1 MIEKKKNNKN
11 QMYTFFVMLMFAV
24 IICSNFFRMHFSQ
37 DTYCINVDYGY
48 DRYIKHFL
56 SIGRILGAVQMFI
69 TKKLNIPFETMV
81 IGSSV
86 SATILLTLSWFMLY
100 SYTIKIAKIGENKK
114 KQLLIAGITF
124 SIIFTF
130 ETLVFAEAI
139 VLAFSILCATLA
151 SCIYTSNLK
160 RKNIYTAILI
170 FLTILAYQTS
180 TSLFLIITLVFIAFK
195 NKGNIKE
202 ILKKLGAS
210 EEDSELVAE
219 ATIDADLKG
228 FTSHGLGRFPQY
240 LISIESG
247 TINLKDN
254 ITIEKETPAI
264 ALINGNSGFGQAGAY
279 KAMKLAVKKAKE
291 VGIGCVG
298 VHNSNHFGV
307 TGFYSD
313 IAVKEGVIGTVIA
326 NTDPAIA
333 PFGASEALIGTNP
346 IAIGIPSDSYIAVD
360 MATSVTARG
369 KILESKRK
377 GLELP
382 EGWALDKDGNPTTD
396 PEAALEGSI
405 LAFGGFKGYALAFMI
420 EILTGPLVNAEYGK
434 GVTGTASPT
443 KNCTKGDL
451 YIAIDPSKFGSLEDF
466 KAKTTDFCNQA
477 RAAGENVSIPGDL
490 EVKKIANAEANGM
503 EIDEKL
509 YEQLKEICDDLDID
523 FDSYLEE

>member
-1 MIEKKKNNKN
+1 MKKAEVQMIEKKKNNKN

-124 SIIFTF
+124 SIIFNFCTF

-202 ILKKLGAS
+202 ILKKSIYVGLIYGVSMIWGLLITKFLGNYLNWVERETTLLS
-210 EEDSELVAE
+210 IKEMIQ
-219 ATIDADLKG
+219 TIFKYLDFIVIKNFYIEPKG
-228 FTSHGLGRFPQY
+228 WNFIVIIFL
-240 LISIESG
+240 
-247 TINLKDN
+247 TI
-254 ITIEKETPAI
+254 IFI
-264 ALINGNSGFGQAGAY
+264 AQ
-279 KAMKLAVKKAKE
+279 
-291 VGIGCVG
+291 
-298 VHNSNHFGV
+298 
-307 TGFYSD
+307 
-313 IAVKEGVIGTVIA
+313 VI
-326 NTDPAIA
+326 
-333 PFGASEALIGTNP
+333 
-346 IAIGIPSDSYIAVD
+346 
-360 MATSVTARG
+360 
-369 KILESKRK
+369 KSK
-377 GLELP
+377 
-382 EGWALDKDGNPTTD
+382 
-396 PEAALEGSI
+396 
-405 LAFGGFKGYALAFMI
+405 
-420 EILTGPLVNAEYGK
+420 
-434 GVTGTASPT
+434 
-443 KNCTKGDL
+443 
-451 YIAIDPSKFGSLEDF
+451 
-466 KAKTTDFCNQA
+466 
-477 RAAGENVSIPGDL
+477 
-490 EVKKIANAEANGM
+490 
-503 EIDEKL
+503 
-509 YEQLKEICDDLDID
+509 
-523 FDSYLEE
+523 

>member
-1 MIEKKKNNKN
+1 MKKAEVQMIEKKKNNKN

-124 SIIFTF
+124 SIIFNFCTF

-160 RKNIYTAILI
+160 RKNVYTAILI

-202 ILKKLGAS
+202 ILKKSIYVGLIYGVSMILGLLITKFLGNYLNWVERETTLLSIKEMIQTIVKYLDFIVIKNFYIEPKGWNFIVIIFLTIIFIAQVIKS
-210 EEDSELVAE
+210 KEYFHILEYIVLVALCCIIPILPLMAIPIKDQYME
-219 ATIDADLKG
+219 TRMAMVFGALAGTL
-228 FTSHGLGRFPQY
+228 LLY
-240 LISIESG
+240 LILVMKADETKVIKDIISI
-247 TINLKDN
+247 
-254 ITIEKETPAI
+254 ITITLFVINSIYFIRSSSENIATGYIDRNIAKSIIYNIEKYEKENDI
-264 ALINGNSGFGQAGAY
+264 
-279 KAMKLAVKKAKE
+279 KL
-291 VGIGCVG
+291 
-298 VHNSNHFGV
+298 
-307 TGFYSD
+307 
-313 IAVKEGVIGTVIA
+313 
-326 NTDPAIA
+326 
-333 PFGASEALIGTNP
+333 
-346 IAIGIPSDSYIAVD
+346 
-360 MATSVTARG
+360 
-369 KILESKRK
+369 
-377 GLELP
+377 
-382 EGWALDKDGNPTTD
+382 
-396 PEAALEGSI
+396 
-405 LAFGGFKGYALAFMI
+405 
-420 EILTGPLVNAEYGK
+420 
-434 GVTGTASPT
+434 
-443 KNCTKGDL
+443 
-451 YIAIDPSKFGSLEDF
+451 
-466 KAKTTDFCNQA
+466 
-477 RAAGENVSIPGDL
+477 
-490 EVKKIANAEANGM
+490 KKIVVGYDKKPIYYYEGQIMLRSTNGRGLATNFTVAPLIEYYCGEKYDWYVSQE
-503 EIDEKL
+503 EIDERFLEKNWDA
-509 YEQLKEICDDLDID
+509 YSEEQLVFEGDTL
-523 FDSYLEE
+523 YLCVY

>member
-1 MIEKKKNNKN
+1 MKKAEVQMIEKKKNNKN

-124 SIIFTF
+124 SIIFNFCTF

-202 ILKKLGAS
+202 ILKKSIYVGLIFGVSMILGLLITKFLGNYLNWVERETTLLSIKEMIQTIVKYLDFIVIKNFYIEPKGWNFIVIIFLTIIFIAQVIKS
-210 EEDSELVAE
+210 KEYFHILEYIVLVALCCIIPILPLMAIPIKDQYME
-219 ATIDADLKG
+219 TRMAMVFGALAGTL
-228 FTSHGLGRFPQY
+228 LLY
-240 LISIESG
+240 LILVMKADETKVIKDIISI
-247 TINLKDN
+247 
-254 ITIEKETPAI
+254 ITITLFVINSIYFIRSSSENIATGYIDRNIAKSIIYNIEKYEKENDI
-264 ALINGNSGFGQAGAY
+264 
-279 KAMKLAVKKAKE
+279 KL
-291 VGIGCVG
+291 
-298 VHNSNHFGV
+298 
-307 TGFYSD
+307 
-313 IAVKEGVIGTVIA
+313 
-326 NTDPAIA
+326 
-333 PFGASEALIGTNP
+333 
-346 IAIGIPSDSYIAVD
+346 
-360 MATSVTARG
+360 
-369 KILESKRK
+369 
-377 GLELP
+377 
-382 EGWALDKDGNPTTD
+382 
-396 PEAALEGSI
+396 
-405 LAFGGFKGYALAFMI
+405 
-420 EILTGPLVNAEYGK
+420 
-434 GVTGTASPT
+434 
-443 KNCTKGDL
+443 
-451 YIAIDPSKFGSLEDF
+451 
-466 KAKTTDFCNQA
+466 
-477 RAAGENVSIPGDL
+477 
-490 EVKKIANAEANGM
+490 KKIVVGYDKKPIYYYEGQIMLRSTNGRGLATNFTVAPLWRK
-503 EIDEKL
+503 I
-509 YEQLKEICDDLDID
+509 
-523 FDSYLEE
+523 

>member
-1 MIEKKKNNKN
+1 MKKAEVQMIEKKKNNKN

-124 SIIFTF
+124 SIIFNFCTF

-202 ILKKLGAS
+202 ILKKSIYVGLIFGVSMILGLLITKFLGNYLNWVERETTLLSIKEMIQTIVKYLDFIVIKNFYIEPKGWNFIVIIFLTIIFIAQVIKS
-210 EEDSELVAE
+210 KEYFHILEYIVLVALCCIIPILPLMAIPIKDQYME
-219 ATIDADLKG
+219 TRMAMVFGALAGTL
-228 FTSHGLGRFPQY
+228 LLY
-240 LISIESG
+240 LILVMKADETKVIKDIISI
-247 TINLKDN
+247 
-254 ITIEKETPAI
+254 ITITLFVINSIYFIRSSSENIATGYIDRNIAKSIIYNIEKYEKENDI
-264 ALINGNSGFGQAGAY
+264 
-279 KAMKLAVKKAKE
+279 KL
-291 VGIGCVG
+291 
-298 VHNSNHFGV
+298 
-307 TGFYSD
+307 
-313 IAVKEGVIGTVIA
+313 
-326 NTDPAIA
+326 
-333 PFGASEALIGTNP
+333 
-346 IAIGIPSDSYIAVD
+346 
-360 MATSVTARG
+360 
-369 KILESKRK
+369 
-377 GLELP
+377 
-382 EGWALDKDGNPTTD
+382 
-396 PEAALEGSI
+396 
-405 LAFGGFKGYALAFMI
+405 
-420 EILTGPLVNAEYGK
+420 
-434 GVTGTASPT
+434 
-443 KNCTKGDL
+443 
-451 YIAIDPSKFGSLEDF
+451 
-466 KAKTTDFCNQA
+466 
-477 RAAGENVSIPGDL
+477 
-490 EVKKIANAEANGM
+490 KKIVVGYDKKPIYYYEGQIMLRSTNGRGLATNFTVAPLIEYYCGEKYDWYVSQE
-503 EIDEKL
+503 EIDERFLEKNWDA
-509 YEQLKEICDDLDID
+509 YSEEQLVFEGDTL
-523 FDSYLEE
+523 YLCVY

>member
-1 MIEKKKNNKN
+1 MKKAEVQMIEKKKNNKN

-69 TKKLNIPFETMV
+69 TKKLNIPFENMV

-124 SIIFTF
+124 SIIFNFCTF

-202 ILKKLGAS
+202 ILKKSIYVGLIYGVSMILGLLITKFLGNYLNWVERETTLLSIKEIIQTIFKYLDFIVIKNFYIEPKGWNFIVIIFLTIIFIAQVIKS
-210 EEDSELVAE
+210 KEYFHILEYIVLVALCCIIPILPLMAIPIKDQYME
-219 ATIDADLKG
+219 TRMAMVFGALAGTL
-228 FTSHGLGRFPQY
+228 LLY
-240 LISIESG
+240 LILVMKADETKVIKDIISI
-247 TINLKDN
+247 
-254 ITIEKETPAI
+254 ITITLFVINSIYFIRSSSENIATGYIDRNIVKSIIYNIEKYEKENDI
-264 ALINGNSGFGQAGAY
+264 
-279 KAMKLAVKKAKE
+279 KL
-291 VGIGCVG
+291 
-298 VHNSNHFGV
+298 
-307 TGFYSD
+307 
-313 IAVKEGVIGTVIA
+313 
-326 NTDPAIA
+326 
-333 PFGASEALIGTNP
+333 
-346 IAIGIPSDSYIAVD
+346 
-360 MATSVTARG
+360 
-369 KILESKRK
+369 
-377 GLELP
+377 
-382 EGWALDKDGNPTTD
+382 
-396 PEAALEGSI
+396 
-405 LAFGGFKGYALAFMI
+405 
-420 EILTGPLVNAEYGK
+420 
-434 GVTGTASPT
+434 
-443 KNCTKGDL
+443 
-451 YIAIDPSKFGSLEDF
+451 
-466 KAKTTDFCNQA
+466 
-477 RAAGENVSIPGDL
+477 
-490 EVKKIANAEANGM
+490 KKIVVGYDKKP
-503 EIDEKL
+503 I
-509 YEQLKEICDDLDID
+509 Y
-523 FDSYLEE
+523 YY

>member
-1 MIEKKKNNKN
+1 MKKAEVQMIEKKKNNKN

-124 SIIFTF
+124 SIIFNFCTF

-202 ILKKLGAS
+202 ILKKSIYVGLIYGVSMILGLLITKFLGNYLNWVERETTLLSIKEMIQTIFKYLDFIVIKNFYIEPKGWNFIVIIFLTIIFIAQVIKS
-210 EEDSELVAE
+210 KEYFHILEYIVLVALCCIIPILPLMAIPIKDQYME
-219 ATIDADLKG
+219 TRMAMVFGALAGTL
-228 FTSHGLGRFPQY
+228 LLY
-240 LISIESG
+240 LILVMKADETKVIKDIISI
-247 TINLKDN
+247 
-254 ITIEKETPAI
+254 ITITLFVINSIYFIRSSSENIATGYIDRNIAKSIIYNIEKYEKENDI
-264 ALINGNSGFGQAGAY
+264 
-279 KAMKLAVKKAKE
+279 KL
-291 VGIGCVG
+291 
-298 VHNSNHFGV
+298 
-307 TGFYSD
+307 
-313 IAVKEGVIGTVIA
+313 
-326 NTDPAIA
+326 
-333 PFGASEALIGTNP
+333 
-346 IAIGIPSDSYIAVD
+346 
-360 MATSVTARG
+360 
-369 KILESKRK
+369 
-377 GLELP
+377 
-382 EGWALDKDGNPTTD
+382 
-396 PEAALEGSI
+396 
-405 LAFGGFKGYALAFMI
+405 
-420 EILTGPLVNAEYGK
+420 
-434 GVTGTASPT
+434 
-443 KNCTKGDL
+443 
-451 YIAIDPSKFGSLEDF
+451 
-466 KAKTTDFCNQA
+466 
-477 RAAGENVSIPGDL
+477 
-490 EVKKIANAEANGM
+490 KKIIVGYDKKPIYYYEGQIMLRSANGRGLATNFTVAPLIEYYCGEKYEWYVSQE
-503 EIDEKL
+503 EIDERFLEKNWDA
-509 YEQLKEICDDLDID
+509 YSEEQLVFEGDTL
-523 FDSYLEE
+523 YLCVY

>member
-1 MIEKKKNNKN
+1 MKKAEVQMIEKKKNNKN

-69 TKKLNIPFETMV
+69 TKKLNIPFENMV

-124 SIIFTF
+124 SIIFNFCTF

-202 ILKKLGAS
+202 LLKKSIYVGLIYGVSMILGLLITKFLGNYLNWVERETTLLSIKEIIQTIFKYLDFIVIKNFYIEPKGWNFIVIIFLTIIFIAQVIKS
-210 EEDSELVAE
+210 KEYFHILEYIVLVALCCIIPILPLMAIPIKDQYME
-219 ATIDADLKG
+219 TRMAMVFGALAGTL
-228 FTSHGLGRFPQY
+228 LLY
-240 LISIESG
+240 LILVMKADETKVIKDIISI
-247 TINLKDN
+247 
-254 ITIEKETPAI
+254 ITITLFVINSIYFIRSSSENIATGYIDRNIVKSIIYNIEKYEKENDI
-264 ALINGNSGFGQAGAY
+264 
-279 KAMKLAVKKAKE
+279 KL
-291 VGIGCVG
+291 
-298 VHNSNHFGV
+298 
-307 TGFYSD
+307 
-313 IAVKEGVIGTVIA
+313 
-326 NTDPAIA
+326 
-333 PFGASEALIGTNP
+333 
-346 IAIGIPSDSYIAVD
+346 
-360 MATSVTARG
+360 
-369 KILESKRK
+369 
-377 GLELP
+377 
-382 EGWALDKDGNPTTD
+382 
-396 PEAALEGSI
+396 
-405 LAFGGFKGYALAFMI
+405 
-420 EILTGPLVNAEYGK
+420 
-434 GVTGTASPT
+434 
-443 KNCTKGDL
+443 
-451 YIAIDPSKFGSLEDF
+451 
-466 KAKTTDFCNQA
+466 
-477 RAAGENVSIPGDL
+477 
-490 EVKKIANAEANGM
+490 KKIVVGYDKKPIYYYEGQIMLRSTNGRGLATNFTVAPLIEYYCGEKYDWYVSQE
-503 EIDEKL
+503 EIDERFLEKNWDA
-509 YEQLKEICDDLDID
+509 YSEEQLVFEGDTL
-523 FDSYLEE
+523 YLCVY

>member
-1 MIEKKKNNKN
+1 MKKAEVQMIEKKKNNKN
-11 QMYTFFVMLMFAV
+11 QMYIFFVMLMFAV

-124 SIIFTF
+124 SIIFNFCTF

-202 ILKKLGAS
+202 ILKKSIYVGLIFGVSMILGLLITKFLGNYLNWVERETTLLSIKEMIQTIVKYLDFIVIKNFYIEPKGWNFIVIIFLTIIFIAQVIKS
-210 EEDSELVAE
+210 KEYFHILEYIVLVALCCIIPILPLMAIPIKDQYME
-219 ATIDADLKG
+219 TRMAMVFGALAGTL
-228 FTSHGLGRFPQY
+228 LLY
-240 LISIESG
+240 LILVMKADETKVIKDIISI
-247 TINLKDN
+247 
-254 ITIEKETPAI
+254 ITITLFVINSIYFIRSSSENIATGYIDRNIAKSIIYNIEKYEKENDI
-264 ALINGNSGFGQAGAY
+264 
-279 KAMKLAVKKAKE
+279 KL
-291 VGIGCVG
+291 
-298 VHNSNHFGV
+298 
-307 TGFYSD
+307 
-313 IAVKEGVIGTVIA
+313 
-326 NTDPAIA
+326 
-333 PFGASEALIGTNP
+333 
-346 IAIGIPSDSYIAVD
+346 
-360 MATSVTARG
+360 
-369 KILESKRK
+369 
-377 GLELP
+377 
-382 EGWALDKDGNPTTD
+382 
-396 PEAALEGSI
+396 
-405 LAFGGFKGYALAFMI
+405 
-420 EILTGPLVNAEYGK
+420 
-434 GVTGTASPT
+434 
-443 KNCTKGDL
+443 
-451 YIAIDPSKFGSLEDF
+451 
-466 KAKTTDFCNQA
+466 
-477 RAAGENVSIPGDL
+477 
-490 EVKKIANAEANGM
+490 KKIVVGYDKKPIYYYEGQIMLRSTNGRGLATNFTVAPLIEYYCGEKYDWYVSQE
-503 EIDEKL
+503 EIDERFLEKNWDA
-509 YEQLKEICDDLDID
+509 YSEEQLVFEGDTL
-523 FDSYLEE
+523 YLCVY

>member
-1 MIEKKKNNKN
+1 MKKAEVQMIEKKKNNKN

-124 SIIFTF
+124 SIIFNFCTF

-202 ILKKLGAS
+202 ILKKSIYVGLIYGVSMILGLLITKFLGNYLNWVERETTLLSIKEMIQTIFKYLDFIVIKNFYIEPKGWNFIVIIFLTIIFIAQVIKRK
-210 EEDSELVAE
+210 EYFHILEYIVLVALCCIIPILPLMAIPIKDQYME
-219 ATIDADLKG
+219 TRMAMVFGALAGTL
-228 FTSHGLGRFPQY
+228 LLY
-240 LISIESG
+240 LILVMKADETKVIKDIISI
-247 TINLKDN
+247 
-254 ITIEKETPAI
+254 ITITLFVINSIYFIRSSSENIATGYIDRNIAKSIIYNIEKYEKENDI
-264 ALINGNSGFGQAGAY
+264 
-279 KAMKLAVKKAKE
+279 KL
-291 VGIGCVG
+291 
-298 VHNSNHFGV
+298 
-307 TGFYSD
+307 
-313 IAVKEGVIGTVIA
+313 
-326 NTDPAIA
+326 
-333 PFGASEALIGTNP
+333 
-346 IAIGIPSDSYIAVD
+346 
-360 MATSVTARG
+360 
-369 KILESKRK
+369 
-377 GLELP
+377 
-382 EGWALDKDGNPTTD
+382 
-396 PEAALEGSI
+396 
-405 LAFGGFKGYALAFMI
+405 
-420 EILTGPLVNAEYGK
+420 
-434 GVTGTASPT
+434 
-443 KNCTKGDL
+443 
-451 YIAIDPSKFGSLEDF
+451 
-466 KAKTTDFCNQA
+466 
-477 RAAGENVSIPGDL
+477 
-490 EVKKIANAEANGM
+490 KKIVVGYDKKPIYYYEGQIMLRSTNGRGLATNFTVAPLIEYYCGEKYDWYVSQE
-503 EIDEKL
+503 EIDEKFL
-509 YEQLKEICDDLDID
+509 EKNWDAYSEEQLVFEGDTL
-523 FDSYLEE
+523 YLCVY

>member
-1 MIEKKKNNKN
+1 MKKAEVQMIEKKKNNKN

-124 SIIFTF
+124 SIIFNFCTF

-202 ILKKLGAS
+202 ILKKSIYVGLIYGVSMILGLLITKFLGNYLNWVERETTLLSIKEMIQTIFKYLDFIVIKNFYIEPKGWNFIVIIFLTIIFIAQVIKS
-210 EEDSELVAE
+210 KEYFHILEYIVLVALCCIIPILPLMAIPIKDQYME
-219 ATIDADLKG
+219 TRMAMVFGALAGTL
-228 FTSHGLGRFPQY
+228 LLY
-240 LISIESG
+240 LILVMKADETKVIKDIISI
-247 TINLKDN
+247 
-254 ITIEKETPAI
+254 ITITLFVINSIYFIRSSSENIATGYIDRNIAKSIIYNIEKYEKENDI
-264 ALINGNSGFGQAGAY
+264 
-279 KAMKLAVKKAKE
+279 KL
-291 VGIGCVG
+291 
-298 VHNSNHFGV
+298 
-307 TGFYSD
+307 
-313 IAVKEGVIGTVIA
+313 
-326 NTDPAIA
+326 
-333 PFGASEALIGTNP
+333 
-346 IAIGIPSDSYIAVD
+346 
-360 MATSVTARG
+360 
-369 KILESKRK
+369 
-377 GLELP
+377 
-382 EGWALDKDGNPTTD
+382 
-396 PEAALEGSI
+396 
-405 LAFGGFKGYALAFMI
+405 
-420 EILTGPLVNAEYGK
+420 
-434 GVTGTASPT
+434 
-443 KNCTKGDL
+443 
-451 YIAIDPSKFGSLEDF
+451 
-466 KAKTTDFCNQA
+466 
-477 RAAGENVSIPGDL
+477 
-490 EVKKIANAEANGM
+490 KKIVVGYDKKPIYYYEGQIMLRSTNGRGLATNFTVAPLIEYYCGEKYDWYVSQE
-503 EIDEKL
+503 EIDERFLEKNWDA
-509 YEQLKEICDDLDID
+509 YSEEQLVFEGDTL
-523 FDSYLEE
+523 YLCVY

>member
-1 MIEKKKNNKN
+1 MKKAEVQMIEKKKNNKN

-124 SIIFTF
+124 SIIFNFCTF

-202 ILKKLGAS
+202 ILKKSIYVGLIYGVSMILGLLITKFLGNYLNWVERETTLLSIKEMIQTIFKYLDFIVIKNFYIEPKGWNFIVIIFLTIIFIAQVIKS
-210 EEDSELVAE
+210 KKYFHILEYIVLVALCCIIPILPLMAIPIKDQYME
-219 ATIDADLKG
+219 TRMAMVFGALAGTL
-228 FTSHGLGRFPQY
+228 LLY
-240 LISIESG
+240 LILVMKADETKVIKDIISI
-247 TINLKDN
+247 
-254 ITIEKETPAI
+254 ITITLFVINSIYFIRSSSENIATGYIDRNIAKSIIYNIEKYEKENNI
-264 ALINGNSGFGQAGAY
+264 
-279 KAMKLAVKKAKE
+279 KL
-291 VGIGCVG
+291 
-298 VHNSNHFGV
+298 
-307 TGFYSD
+307 
-313 IAVKEGVIGTVIA
+313 
-326 NTDPAIA
+326 
-333 PFGASEALIGTNP
+333 
-346 IAIGIPSDSYIAVD
+346 
-360 MATSVTARG
+360 
-369 KILESKRK
+369 
-377 GLELP
+377 
-382 EGWALDKDGNPTTD
+382 
-396 PEAALEGSI
+396 
-405 LAFGGFKGYALAFMI
+405 
-420 EILTGPLVNAEYGK
+420 
-434 GVTGTASPT
+434 
-443 KNCTKGDL
+443 
-451 YIAIDPSKFGSLEDF
+451 
-466 KAKTTDFCNQA
+466 
-477 RAAGENVSIPGDL
+477 
-490 EVKKIANAEANGM
+490 KKIVVGYDKKPIYYYEGQIMLRSTNGRGLATNFTVAPLIEYYCGEKYDWYVSQE
-503 EIDEKL
+503 EIDERFLEKNWDA
-509 YEQLKEICDDLDID
+509 YSEEQLVFEGDTL
-523 FDSYLEE
+523 YLCVY

>member
-1 MIEKKKNNKN
+1 MKKAEVQMIEKKKNNKN

-124 SIIFTF
+124 SIIFNFCTF

-202 ILKKLGAS
+202 ILKKSIYVGLIYGVSMIWGLLITKFLGNYLNWVERETTLLS
-210 EEDSELVAE
+210 IKEMIQ
-219 ATIDADLKG
+219 TIFK
-228 FTSHGLGRFPQY
+228 Y
-240 LISIESG
+240 LDFIVIKNFYIE
-247 TINLKDN
+247 
-254 ITIEKETPAI
+254 P
-264 ALINGNSGFGQAGAY
+264 
-279 KAMKLAVKKAKE
+279 
-291 VGIGCVG
+291 
-298 VHNSNHFGV
+298 
-307 TGFYSD
+307 
-313 IAVKEGVIGTVIA
+313 
-326 NTDPAIA
+326 
-333 PFGASEALIGTNP
+333 
-346 IAIGIPSDSYIAVD
+346 
-360 MATSVTARG
+360 
-369 KILESKRK
+369 
-377 GLELP
+377 
-382 EGWALDKDGNPTTD
+382 
-396 PEAALEGSI
+396 
-405 LAFGGFKGYALAFMI
+405 
-420 EILTGPLVNAEYGK
+420 
-434 GVTGTASPT
+434 
-443 KNCTKGDL
+443 
-451 YIAIDPSKFGSLEDF
+451 
-466 KAKTTDFCNQA
+466 
-477 RAAGENVSIPGDL
+477 
-490 EVKKIANAEANGM
+490 
-503 EIDEKL
+503 
-509 YEQLKEICDDLDID
+509 
-523 FDSYLEE
+523 

>member
-1 MIEKKKNNKN
+1 MKKAEVQMIEKKKNNKN

-124 SIIFTF
+124 SIIFNFCTF

-160 RKNIYTAILI
+160 RKNVYTAILI

-202 ILKKLGAS
+202 ILKKSIYVGLIYGVSMILGLLITKFMGNYLNWVDRETTLLSIKEMIQTIFKYLDFIVIKNFYIEPKGWNFIVIIFLTIIFIAQVIKS
-210 EEDSELVAE
+210 KEYFHILEYIVLVALCCIIPILPLMAIPIKDQYME
-219 ATIDADLKG
+219 TRMAMVFGALAGTL
-228 FTSHGLGRFPQY
+228 LLY
-240 LISIESG
+240 LILVMKADETKVIKDIISI
-247 TINLKDN
+247 
-254 ITIEKETPAI
+254 ITITLFVINSIYFIRSSSENIATGYIDRNIAKSIIYNIEKYEKENDI
-264 ALINGNSGFGQAGAY
+264 
-279 KAMKLAVKKAKE
+279 KL
-291 VGIGCVG
+291 
-298 VHNSNHFGV
+298 
-307 TGFYSD
+307 
-313 IAVKEGVIGTVIA
+313 
-326 NTDPAIA
+326 
-333 PFGASEALIGTNP
+333 
-346 IAIGIPSDSYIAVD
+346 
-360 MATSVTARG
+360 
-369 KILESKRK
+369 
-377 GLELP
+377 
-382 EGWALDKDGNPTTD
+382 
-396 PEAALEGSI
+396 
-405 LAFGGFKGYALAFMI
+405 
-420 EILTGPLVNAEYGK
+420 
-434 GVTGTASPT
+434 
-443 KNCTKGDL
+443 
-451 YIAIDPSKFGSLEDF
+451 
-466 KAKTTDFCNQA
+466 
-477 RAAGENVSIPGDL
+477 
-490 EVKKIANAEANGM
+490 KKIVVGYDKKPIYYYEGQIMLRSTNGRGLATNFTVAPLIEYYCGEKYDWYVSQE
-503 EIDEKL
+503 EIDERFLEKNWDA
-509 YEQLKEICDDLDID
+509 YSEEQLVFEGDTL
-523 FDSYLEE
+523 YLCVY